1 MIGRSERGGGLLKTV
16 AVPASVALGALFA
29 VGCAL
34 AALFEWQGFGGPR
47 DTDPRT
53 GYLLLLALGFVASV
67 VVPAFVWR
75 RLLPE
80 SAPALILAFIAAFV
94 GAILVLGISLT

>member
-1 MIGRSERGGGLLKTV
+1 MIRGSERGGGLLKAVVV
-16 AVPASVALGALFA
+16 AALVVLGALFA

-34 AALFEWQGFGGPR
+34 AAVFESQGFGGPR
-47 DTDPRT
+47 DTVPRL

-94 GAILVLGISLT
+94 GAIPVLGISLA